1 MSTAI
6 VNRRSF
12 LKVSAAAGGGLMIAL
27 YADVS
32 DVFAQGRA
40 GGPAPAPLQPDAFIT
55 ISPEG
60 IVTITGKNPEIG
72 QGIRTALPMIIA
84 DELDVDWK
92 DVRVVQGDVNA
103 AKYGGQSAGGSTAI
117 PGNYNT
123 MRQIGAAARAQIV
136 AAAAAQWNV
145 PAAELTTASG
155 KVTHAASNRSIGY
168 GQLAAKA
175 ATLAAPA
182 LASVPLKDPKNF
194 KIIGTSKHDVDI
206 KGIVTGKP
214 LFGSDVNLPNMK
226 FAVYEKCP
234 VYGGTV
240 TSANTAEIKAIK
252 GIVDCV
258 VINADAQ
265 NSLAAGVAIVADSWW
280 TAQQARA
287 KLKIVWNEGPTAAN
301 STKGFDA
308 QALAFSKQEPQSVTR
323 SDGDVQVALKSA
335 AKTVEAAY
343 QYPFLVHAQM
353 EPSNCTSHFRPG
365 GPGLQNDGKL
375 EVWATSQTPQQA
387 LGLAT
392 RICGVPQEAITMHM
406 MRMGG
411 GFGRRLAN
419 DYIAES
425 VAIAK
430 AVPGMPIQ
438 LRWTREDD
446 MRWDVYNRAAGWH
459 FLQGGVDASGKIVA
473 WRDHFVTVG
482 TTTKGPNGE
491 SVARPSG
498 SANFSANEFPARFV
512 PNFAIVQSINESGIP
527 TGPNRAPGS
536 NVNAF
541 VMQSFIDELAH
552 AAGKDPVAF
561 LVQLLDT
568 TPLPVPQQQGP
579 GGGGG
584 GGGFNAAR
592 AKGVVQLVAE
602 KSGWGKRTLP
612 KGTGMGIAFHF
623 SHSGYF
629 AEVAEVTVDAA
640 KKVKVNKVWVAGDI
654 GRQIVNPQSA
664 KNQAEGSVVDGLGQ
678 AMSIELTI
686 DGGKVVQKNFNEY
699 PLIRMRQAPPAIQ
712 VDFLL
717 SDNNPTGIGEPA
729 MPPIIPALTNAI
741 FAATG
746 VRLRSL
752 PLSKHGYSWA

>member
-1 MSTAI
+1 MTTAT

-12 LKVSAAAGGGLMIAL
+12 LKVSAVAGGGLMIAL
-27 YADVS
+27 YADVT
-32 DVFAQGRA
+32 DVLAQGRA
-40 GGPAPAPLQPDAFIT
+40 GGPPPAPLSPDAFIT

-84 DELDVDWK
+84 EELDVDWK

-117 PGNYNT
+117 PGNFT
-123 MRQIGAAARAQIV
+123 PMRQIGAAARAQLV
-136 AAAAAQWNV
+136 AAAAATWNV
-145 PAAELTTASG
+145 PAGELTTSSG
-155 KVTHAASNRSIGY
+155 KVTHAASNRTIGY
-168 GQLAAKA
+168 GQLTAKA
-175 ATLAAPA
+175 ATMPAPV
-182 LASVPLKDPKNF
+182 LASVTLKDPKTF
-194 KIIGTSKHDVDI
+194 KIIGTNKHDVDI

-226 FAVYEKCP
+226 FAIYEKCP

-252 GIVDCV
+252 GVVDCV
-258 VINADAQ
+258 VLEPNLQ
-265 NSLAAGVAIVADSWW
+265 NGNSLYGGVAIVADSWW
-280 TAQQARA
+280 TAQQART
-287 KLKIVWNEGPTAAN
+287 KLKIQWNEGVTVGN

-308 QALAFSKQEPQSVTR
+308 QAVEWSKKEPQSVTR
-323 SDGDVQVALKSA
+323 ADGDVAAALKSA
-335 AKTVEAAY
+335 ARTVDAAY
-343 QYPFLVHAQM
+343 SYPFLVHAQM
-353 EPSNCTSHFRPG
+353 EPSNCTSLFANG
-365 GPGLQNDGKL
+365 TL

-387 LGLAT
+387 VGIAQRLSGLDA
-392 RICGVPQEAITMHM
+392 GAITVHM

-419 DYIAES
+419 DYFAES

-430 AVPGMPIQ
+430 AVPGAPVQ

-459 FLQGGVDASGKIVA
+459 FFSGGVDASGKLTA

-482 TTTKGPNGE
+482 TNTKGPDGNIVG
-491 SVARPSG
+491 RPSG
-498 SANFSANEFPARFV
+498 SANLSGNEFPARFV

-536 NVNAF
+536 NSLAF
-541 VMQSFIDELAH
+541 AMQGFIDELAH

-561 LVQLLDT
+561 RVELLDS
-568 TPLPVPQQQGP
+568 TPLPIPQQQGP
-579 GGGGG
+579 GGGG

-592 AKGVVQLVAE
+592 AKAVVQLVAE

-612 KGTGMGIAFHF
+612 KGTGLGIAFHF

-629 AEVAEVTVDAA
+629 AEVAEVSVDAQ
-640 KKVKVNKVWVAGDI
+640 KRVKVNKVWVVGDI
-654 GRQIVNPQSA
+654 GRQIVNPTNA
-664 KNQAEGSVVDGLGQ
+664 KNQCEGSVVDGLGQ
-678 AMSIELTI
+678 AMSLELTI
-686 DGGKVVQKNFNEY
+686 DGGKAVQQNFTAY
-699 PLIRMRQAPPAIQ
+699 PLIRMKQTPPAIQ

-717 SDNNPTGIGEPA
+717 SDNNPSGVGEPA
-729 MPPIIPALTNAI
+729 MPPIIPALVNAI

-746 VRLRSL
+746 ERLRSL

>member
-1 MSTAI
+1 MATAPVT
-6 VNRRSF
+6 VNRRNF

-27 YADVS
+27 YS
-32 DVFAQGRA
+32 DGIDLFAQGRQ
-40 GGPAPAPLQPDAFIT
+40 GGPAAPPIQPDAFIT
-55 ISPEG
+55 INADG
-60 IVTITGKNPEIG
+60 IVTITAKNPEIG
-72 QGIRTALPMIIA
+72 QGIKTALPMIIA
-84 DELDVDWK
+84 DELDVEWK
-92 DVRVVQGDVNA
+92 DVRIVQSDVNA

-123 MRQIGAAARAQIV
+123 MRQIGAAARAQIL
-136 AAAAAQWNV
+136 AAAAATWNV
-145 PAAELTTASG
+145 PAAELTTAAG
-155 KVTHAASNRSIGY
+155 KVTHAASKRTAGY
-168 GQLAAKA
+168 GTFAAKA
-175 ATLAAPA
+175 ATMPEPA
-182 LASVPLKDPKNF
+182 LASVTLKDPKDF
-194 KIIGTSKHDVDI
+194 KIIGTNKVGVDV
-206 KGIVTGKP
+206 KAIVTGKP
-214 LFGSDVNLPNMK
+214 LFGIDLNVPNMR

-240 TSANTAEIKAIK
+240 VSANAAEIKALP

-258 VINADAQ
+258 VITADAQ
-265 NSLAAGVAIVADSWW
+265 NSLASGVAIVANSWW

-287 KLKIVWNEGPTAAN
+287 KLKIQWNEGPTAAHG
-301 STKGFDA
+301 TKVFDA
-308 QALAFSKQEPQSVTR
+308 GAAAFSRQEPQSMLR
-323 SDGDVQVALKSA
+323 SDGDAAAAMKTA

-343 QYPFLVHAQM
+343 QYPFLVHAQL
-353 EPSNCTSHFRPG
+353 EPCNCTAHFA
-365 GPGLQNDGKL
+365 NGKL
-375 EVWATSQTPQQA
+375 EVWSTSQTPQQA
-387 LGLAT
+387 VGIAQRLSGLPAD
-392 RICGVPQEAITMHM
+392 AITMHM

-430 AVPGMPIQ
+430 AVPGAPVQ

-459 FLQGGVDASGKIVA
+459 YLQGGVDASGKIVA

-482 TTTKGPNGE
+482 TFAPGQDGKPVG
-491 SVARPSG
+491 RPSG
-498 SANFSANEFPARFV
+498 SANFSGNEFPARFI
-512 PNFAIVQSINESGIP
+512 PNFWLGQSVNESGIP

-541 VMQSFIDELAH
+541 VMQSFLHELAH
-552 AAGKDPVAF
+552 AAGKDHVEF

-568 TPLPVPQQQGP
+568 PPLPIPQQQGP
-579 GGGGG
+579 GAGG

-592 AKGVVQLVAE
+592 AKGVVQMVAE
-602 KSGWGKRTLP
+602 KSGWGKRQLP
-612 KGTGMGIAFHF
+612 KGTGLGLAFHF

-629 AEVAEVTVDAA
+629 AEVAEVSVDAQ
-640 KKVKVNKVWVAGDI
+640 KKVKVNKVWVVGDI
-654 GRQIVNPQSA
+654 GRQIVNPINA

-678 AMSIELTI
+678 AMNIELTI

-699 PLIRMRQAPPAIQ
+699 PLIRMRQAPTAIQ

-746 VRLRSL
+746 DRLRSL

>member
-1 MSTAI
+1 MTTAT

-12 LKVSAAAGGGLMIAL
+12 LKVSAAAGGGLMVAM
-27 YADVS
+27 YTDAFADLL
-32 DVFAQGRA
+32 AQGRQ
-40 GGPAPAPLQPDAFIT
+40 GGPPAAPLTPDAFIT

-84 DELDVDWK
+84 EELDVDWK

-117 PGNYNT
+117 PGNYT
-123 MRQIGAAARAQIV
+123 PMRQIGAAARAQLV
-136 AAAAAQWNV
+136 AAAAATWNV
-145 PAAELTTASG
+145 PEGELTTAAG
-155 KVTHAASNRSIGY
+155 KVTHKASNRTIGY
-168 GQLAAKA
+168 GALTAKA
-175 ATLAAPA
+175 ATIPAPA
-182 LASVPLKDPKNF
+182 LASVTLKDPKNF
-194 KIIGTSKHDVDI
+194 TIIGTSKRDVDI
-206 KGIVTGKP
+206 KSIVTGKP
-214 LFGSDVNLPNMK
+214 LFGSDLNLPGMK
-226 FAVYEKCP
+226 FAIYEKCP

-240 TSANTAEIKAIK
+240 TSANTAEIKALK

-258 VINADAQ
+258 VISADAQ

-280 TAQQARA
+280 TAQQART

-301 STKGFDA
+301 SSKGFDA
-308 QALAFSKQEPQSVTR
+308 QALAYSKKEPQTVTR
-323 SDGDVQVALKSA
+323 SDGDVQVALKGA

-353 EPSNCTSHFRPG
+353 EPSNCTSQFA
-365 GPGLQNDGKL
+365 NGKL

-387 LGLAT
+387 LGLAA
-392 RICGVPQEAITMHM
+392 RVCGIQPDAITMHLL
-406 MRMGG
+406 RMGG

-419 DYIAES
+419 DYVAES
-425 VAIAK
+425 AAIAK
-430 AVPGMPIQ
+430 AVPGAPIQ

-473 WRDHFVTVG
+473 WRNHFVTVG
-482 TTTKGPNGE
+482 TITKGPDGNPVG
-491 SVARPSG
+491 RPSG
-498 SANFSANEFPARFV
+498 SANLSGNEFPARFV

-541 VMQSFIDELAH
+541 VMQGFLDELAH

-568 TPLPVPQQQGP
+568 TPLPIPQQQGP
-579 GGGGG
+579 GGGG

-592 AKGVVQLVAE
+592 AKGVVLLAAE

-629 AEVAEVTVDAA
+629 AEVAEVTVDAQ
-640 KKVKVNKVWVAGDI
+640 KRVKVNKVWVAGDI
-654 GRQIVNPQSA
+654 GRQIVNPTNARNQS
-664 KNQAEGSVVDGLGQ
+664 EGCVVDGLGQ
-678 AMSIELTI
+678 AMGLELTI
-686 DGGKVVQKNFNEY
+686 DGGKVVQQNFNTY
-699 PLIRMRQAPPAIQ
+699 PLIRMKHAPIAIQ
-712 VDFLL
+712 TDFLL

-729 MPPIIPALTNAI
+729 MPPAIPALCNAI

-746 VRLRSL
+746 ERLRSL